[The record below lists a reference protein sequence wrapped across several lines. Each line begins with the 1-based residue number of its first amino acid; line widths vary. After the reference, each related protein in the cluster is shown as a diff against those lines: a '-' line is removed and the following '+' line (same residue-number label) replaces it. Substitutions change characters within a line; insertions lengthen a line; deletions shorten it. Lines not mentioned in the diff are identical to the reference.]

1 MATSPAPT
9 LTCAQ
14 CGYTNEA
21 ERVYCHNCGT
31 KLDRSVL
38 PKDEQTKAE
47 SVDETR
53 KRVMK
58 MTRPAGS
65 GPVADLKTGVN
76 VLIYAALA
84 AVLLNIWRVPEAVPG
99 KPELVERM
107 VASDLLEALDSPQPR
122 RLVFTENDVNSHLGS
137 KKKVE
142 GWIPGLEF
150 KRAFAHFEPG
160 VVRVGIEQ
168 SVFGHPIYSTI
179 EEQIGVTDG
188 KLWSRQTGGHFNHLG
203 IHPVLME
210 YASVAFTKLWTA
222 LKREHDQMNRMQSVT
237 VEKGKITLITKPAG
251 KP

>member
-31 KLDRSVL
+31 KLDRSLL
-38 PKDEQTKAE
+38 PKADQKKAE
-47 SVDETR
+47 SLDDTR
-53 KRVMK
+53 KRVKK

-65 GPVADLKTGVN
+65 GPIADLKTGAN
-76 VLIYAALA
+76 VLIYAAIA
-84 AVLLNIWRVPEAVPG
+84 AALFDICRTPDNVPE
-99 KPELVERM
+99 KPKDVERI
-107 VASDLLEALDSPQPR
+107 VGSDLMEALESPQPR
-122 RLVFTENDVNSHLGS
+122 RLIFTENDANSHLGS

-142 GWIPGLEF
+142 GWMPGIEF
-150 KRAFAHFEPG
+150 RRAFVQFEPG
-160 VVRVGIEQ
+160 VVRIGIEQ
-168 SVFGHPIYSTI
+168 SVFGYSIYSTI
-179 EEQIGVTDG
+179 DEQIGVTDG
-188 KLWSRQTGGHFNHLG
+188 KLWSKQTGGHFGRLG
-203 IHPVLME
+203 IHPLLME
-210 YASVAFTKLWTA
+210 YASVAFSKLWTA